1 MENYKFRLWDK
12 EHNKFLEDD
21 LDTEYFINTYGTVC
35 KIKEYNFGGYNTE
48 ISVSSLDNIEISQ
61 YTGFKD
67 SYDIEIFEKDIVW
80 NEWDEAYQV
89 VIFEDGEY
97 KLIDDMYRQ
106 SLYEN
111 LDYLYIR
118 GNVYENF
125 ELIKEW
131 YNEEE

>member
-1 MENYKFRLWDK
+1 MGRYKFRLWDK

-35 KIKEYNFGGYNTE
+35 KKEEYDFGGYEKE

-61 YTGFKD
+61 YTGFED
-67 SYDIEIFEKDIVW
+67 SYEKEIFEKDIVW